1 MEAQRGAAQGYVTGD
16 RGIWPGVCASGLAI
30 YLVEPRVKWKCRVFC
45 SKLLRIQDGKSRVL
59 NQAWGPSKFPL
70 PIEASPAVL
79 RSWKAR
85 NSPPWVLSYH
95 PLISPNCH
103 DQAVDLSERVWRYY
117 HPSTASNPAHRMCLW
132 ARLPGMWAAETY
144 LCLYLMSTETLDI
157 IIG

>member
-85 NSPPWVLSYH
+85 NSPPWVLSYPPWFPQIVMTKQLTSRRGYGDTITH
-95 PLISPNCH
+95 QLPPNQLIGCVSGQ
-103 DQAVDLSERVWRYY
+103 DRQACGQQRPTSAC
-117 HPSTASNPAHRMCLW
+117 T
-132 ARLPGMWAAETY
+132 
-144 LCLYLMSTETLDI
+144 
-157 IIG
+157 